1 MDQYLDIRVLPDPE
15 FTKNV
20 LLGALVSKLHRGLVE
35 IDADDIG
42 VSFPRHDEK
51 ARSLGDLLRI
61 HGSKARLSSLMENT
75 WLRGM
80 ADHIEVSQISEVPKS
95 VRYRVVSRRQFKT
108 NADRLRRRRMKRN
121 NETWEEAVRHI
132 PDSVERNV
140 KTPFVVVRSA
150 STGNAF
156 SLFIQHGDLALQPM
170 KGQFSTYGLSKEATI
185 PWF

>member
-1 MDQYLDIRVLPDPE
+1 MDQYLDIQVLPDPE
-15 FTKNV
+15 FTTNV
-20 LLGALVSKLHRGLVE
+20 LLGALVSKLHRGLVA

-42 VSFPRHDEK
+42 VSFPNHAEK
-51 ARSLGDLLRI
+51 PRSLGDLLRI
-61 HGSKARLSSLMENT
+61 HGSRTRLNSLMDNN

-80 ADHIEVSQISEVPKS
+80 ADHVAISQISDVPES
-95 VRYRVVSRRQFKT
+95 VRYRIVSRRQYKT
-108 NADRLRRRRMKRN
+108 NVDRLRRRRMNRN

-132 PDSVERNV
+132 PDSVKRNV

-156 SLFIQHGDLALQPM
+156 SLFIQHGDLVAEARE
-170 KGQFSTYGLSKEATI
+170 GRFSSYGLSKEATI